1 MSLTLMYITNEPDIA
16 RIAENAGIDRI
27 FVDMEYI
34 GKSER
39 QRGMDTVQSHHTI
52 SDVKRVKNAVCSA
65 EVLVRV
71 NPIHDAAVDYC
82 SSEEEINAAVNAGAD
97 VIMLP
102 FFKTAQEAEYFIQLV
117 AGRAKTMLLVETPEA
132 VEAIDDIL
140 KLKGIDEIH
149 IGLNDLSLGYGRKFM
164 FELLADGTVEKLCLK
179 FRLSGIPYG
188 FGGIA
193 SLGKGMLPAEYII
206 KEHYRLGST
215 RVILSRSFCN
225 TSQIHDLDT
234 IRSIFISGIRDIRTL
249 EEECKI
255 HSDYFAEN
263 QQSVSEKIRMIR
275 EGM

>member
-164 FELLADGTVEKLCLK
+164 FELLADGIVEEICCKLK
-179 FRLSGIPYG
+179 KNNMKYG

-193 SLGKGMLPAEYII
+193 ALGGGALPAERII
-206 KEHYRLGST
+206 REHYRLGSSAAI
-215 RVILSRSFCN
+215 VSRSFC
-225 TSQIHDLDT
+225 DT
-234 IRSIFISGIRDIRTL
+234 GKITDRKEIRKIFDKGIDDIRKY
-249 EEECKI
+249 EQEVQR
-255 HSDYFAEN
+255 HWDYFEQN
-263 QQSVSEKIRMIR
+263 QQEIKRIVNRIVGER
-275 EGM
+275 